1 MLLLLAARVS
11 SAMASMDELEASVL
25 GAVVAFVAVVV
36 GVVGRVRCECVCN
49 ELWVHQC
56 VCVFAWVYV
65 CVHVYV
71 NRLNKSLNYSCV
83 ANYVDSLSGF
93 SPTTVFSTAKQSQH
107 AN

>member
-36 GVVGRVRCECVCN
+36 GVVGRVRCVCVCN

-56 VCVFAWVYV
+56 V
-65 CVHVYV
+65 
-71 NRLNKSLNYSCV
+71 
-83 ANYVDSLSGF
+83 
-93 SPTTVFSTAKQSQH
+93 
-107 AN
+107 

>member
-1 MLLLLAARVS
+1 MLLLLAARES

-36 GVVGRVRCECVCN
+36 GVVGRVRCVCVCN

>member
-36 GVVGRVRCECVCN
+36 GVVGRVRCVCN

-56 VCVFAWVYV
+56 VCVCVGV
-65 CVHVYV
+65 CM
-71 NRLNKSLNYSCV
+71 RARICK
-83 ANYVDSLSGF
+83 
-93 SPTTVFSTAKQSQH
+93 
-107 AN
+107 

>member
-1 MLLLLAARVS
+1 M
-11 SAMASMDELEASVL
+11 
-25 GAVVAFVAVVV
+25 
-36 GVVGRVRCECVCN
+36 
-49 ELWVHQC
+49 HQC

-93 SPTTVFSTAKQSQH
+93 SPTTVFSMAKQSQH